1 MHPPFRFDPGF
12 PSDRLEVKL
21 DSGIALSLPVAFAVL
36 VVCFIILT
44 KCADW
49 FVDGAVGIAEHFNVP
64 KMLIGIVLVSLS
76 TTAPELAVSIN
87 SAIQGFPEIAL
98 GNAIGSVIVDDTV
111 AMGLAAVVATS
122 PILIDKHLLKT
133 TGIFLVVVDLALYGM
148 AWNGTVGRVEGGILL
163 VLFVAYTVYTY
174 VTRSRAGEDAD
185 FEELADIEEA
195 IAGKSLKARMLWFA
209 IGLVGVLLA
218 SHGIVDSAIVI
229 ASAFGISEAVIGMT
243 IIAIGTSLPEIATGV
258 TAARKGHGEIV
269 VGNILGADVL
279 NVCWIA
285 GASAVVN
292 PLVVTQEFIHF
303 SIPSMLFVVV
313 AMLVL
318 MRTQHKLTRIEGVG
332 LIALYAIYLPLAARY
347 LL

>member
-1 MHPPFRFDPGF
+1 M
-12 PSDRLEVKL
+12 
-21 DSGIALSLPVAFAVL
+21 
-36 VVCFIILT
+36 ILT

-49 FVDGAVGIAEHFNVP
+49 FVDGAVGIAEHFDVP

-111 AMGLAAVVATS
+111 AIGLAALVATS
-122 PILIDKHLLKT
+122 PILVDRHLLKT
-133 TGIFLVVVDLALYGM
+133 TGIFLVIVDLVLYAM
-148 AWNGTVGRVEGGILL
+148 AWNGTLGRVEGGVLL
-163 VLFVAYTVYTY
+163 VLFVAYTVYIY
-174 VTRSRAGEDAD
+174 RTRSRAGEED

-195 IAGKSLKARMLWFA
+195 IAGKTFKTLVFWFA
-209 IGLVGVLLA
+209 VGLVGVLIA
-218 SHGIVDSAIVI
+218 SHGIVESAKVI
-229 ASAFGISEAVIGMT
+229 ATAFGISEAVIGLT

-292 PLVVTQEFIHF
+292 PLVVTSKFIHF
-303 SIPSMLFVVV
+303 SIPTMLFVVV

-318 MRTQHKLTRIEGVG
+318 MRTGHRLSKIEGVI
-332 LIALYAIYLPLAARY
+332 LLLVYAIYLPLAAK
-347 LL
+347 LLL

>member
-1 MHPPFRFDPGF
+1 MP
-12 PSDRLEVKL
+12 
-21 DSGIALSLPVAFAVL
+21 AAFGL
-36 VVCFIILT
+36 LIVCFVILT

-49 FVDGAVGIAEHFNVP
+49 FVDGAVGIAEHFAVP

-111 AMGLAAVVATS
+111 AIGLAALVAAS
-122 PILIDKHLLKT
+122 PILVDRHLLLS
-133 TGIFLVVVDLALYGM
+133 TGIFLVVVDLGLYAM
-148 AWNGTVGRVEGGILL
+148 AWNGTLGRLEGGVLL
-163 VLFVAYTVYTY
+163 VLFVVYTVYTY
-174 VTRSRAGEDAD
+174 RTASLAGADAD

-195 IAGKSLKARMLWFA
+195 IAGKTLKGLILWFVV
-209 IGLVGVLLA
+209 GLVGVLLA
-218 SHGIVDSAIVI
+218 SHGIVESAKVI
-229 ASAFGISEAVIGMT
+229 ATAFGISEAVVGLT

-292 PLVVTQEFIHF
+292 PLVVTSEFIHF
-303 SIPSMLFVVV
+303 SIPTMLIVVV
-313 AMLVL
+313 AMLL
-318 MRTQHKLTRIEGVG
+318 MMRTNHRLSKTEGVA
-332 LIALYAIYLPLAARY
+332 LLVLYAVYLPLAAK
-347 LL
+347 LLL